1 MTAERAGYSQ
11 RTLVEK
17 LGIKAG
23 HRIALVA
30 APPGFNA
37 TLGPLP
43 GGVRRARDL
52 RGAINVIVF
61 FARDSAGLVRA
72 MTSVKRALASDGMLW
87 VTWPKK
93 SSGVASDL
101 DENIVRAVGL
111 AAGLVDVKVC
121 AVDAT
126 WSGLKFVY
134 RLRDR
139 PAAVTPRRA
148 RRRR

>member
-1 MTAERAGYSQ
+1 MAPERAGYSH
-11 RTLVEK
+11 RSLIEK

-23 HRIALVA
+23 HRIALVD
-30 APPGFNA
+30 APSGFDA

-43 GGVRRARDL
+43 PGVRRARAL
-52 RGAINVIVF
+52 RGAIDVIVF
-61 FARDSAGLVRA
+61 FASDAAELRRRIS
-72 MTSVKRALASDGMLW
+72 SVKRAIAPAGMLW
-87 VTWPKK
+87 LCWPKK
-93 SSGVASDL
+93 TSGVVRDI
-101 DENIVRAVGL
+101 DESIVRDVGL

-139 PAAVTPRRA
+139 PKTATPRRA
-148 RRRR
+148 RRTN